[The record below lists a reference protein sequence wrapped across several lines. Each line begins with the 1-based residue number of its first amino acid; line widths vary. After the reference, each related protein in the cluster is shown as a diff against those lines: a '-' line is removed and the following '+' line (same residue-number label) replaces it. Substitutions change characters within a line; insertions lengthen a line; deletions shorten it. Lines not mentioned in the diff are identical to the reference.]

1 MYIGPVIQPEG
12 RELTSAAEEVLT
24 ELLERSD
31 CAPVRPIRALALTSS
46 SDADV
51 AVELPD
57 GRRIL
62 VESKSRSDAPSIR
75 RALENLSRYRADHP
89 THEFIPLIAVP
100 FMGEVGRVLCADAQ
114 IGWFDLSGNAHVAA
128 PGLTIHIEGR
138 PNRYVPRGRPSSVF
152 APKSAR
158 VARWLLL
165 HPGTPFRQRDIARAT
180 RMSQAFVSRILKR
193 LRDAALVVRDADDR
207 VVVAEPERLLEAWA
221 EAYTVRDHRIVAG
234 IFPGR
239 GGPESVKALSEGLR
253 DAGIR
258 HAATGLAGAWF
269 LTPHAKFRL
278 ATMYVERRP
287 SREVL
292 AKLGF
297 QEEERGANAWLVIP
311 RDDGVFDG
319 VTEQQ
324 GVPCAAPVQV
334 LLDLKGHPERA
345 AEAAEA
351 LRPLVLASSRS

>member
-1 MYIGPVIQPEG
+1 MDQPESQ
-12 RELTSAAEEVLT
+12 ELEGTAAEVLT
-24 ELLERSD
+24 DLLASSGV
-31 CAPVRPIRALALTSS
+31 PLVRPMREIALPGARA
-46 SDADV
+46 ADFV
-51 AVELPD
+51 LESAD
-57 GRRIL
+57 GRRFL
-62 VESKSRSDAPSIR
+62 VEVKPRSDAPSVRSAVGI
-75 RALENLSRYRADHP
+75 LHRYQADHP
-89 THEFIPLIAVP
+89 AGAFIPLIAVP
-100 FMGEVGRVLCADAQ
+100 FMGEVGRRLCADAR

-138 PNRYVPRGRPSSVF
+138 RNRYVPRGRPSSVF

-165 HPGTPFRQRDIARAT
+165 NPGAPLLQRDLARAT
-180 RMSQAFVSRILKR
+180 RMSPAFVSRIVKR
-193 LRDAALVVRDADDR
+193 LREASLVARDADDR
-207 VVVAEPERLLEAWA
+207 VVVPEPDRLLEAWA

-239 GGPESVKALSEGLR
+239 GGPESVKAISEGLR
-253 DAGIR
+253 DAGVR
-258 HAATGLAGAWF
+258 HAATGLAGAW
-269 LTPHAKFRL
+269 LLAPHAKFRL
-278 ATMYVERRP
+278 ATMYVEHRP

-319 VTEQQ
+319 VTERQ

-334 LLDLKGHPERA
+334 FLDLKGHPERS
-345 AEAAEA
+345 AEAADA
-351 LRPLVLASSRS
+351 LRPLVLAGAPS